1 MSLCAALGLDLAT
14 EIEVEENISLATDIQ
29 PLVIDFSS
37 RPEYQLLEQNV
48 KAKRLAVR
56 QARADMLPTLA
67 LSAQYSKY
75 GRAYMKGEQ
84 NGYAYKTEIT
94 GNSPML
100 MATLSV
106 PLWHWGKELNKVKR
120 ARLDYANAQLD
131 LRKNTRLLAIENQQA
146 LHNLQD
152 SRQMI
157 TTAQVGLCLSED
169 NLRNLRLRY
178 DNAMATLT
186 DLIDAYSQWQEA
198 RSNLI
203 EAQTQYK
210 IHEMEYRRVTG
221 LL

>member
-37 RPEYQLLEQNV
+37 RPEYQLLEQN
-48 KAKRLAVR
+48 
-56 QARADMLPTLA
+56 
-67 LSAQYSKY
+67 
-75 GRAYMKGEQ
+75 
-84 NGYAYKTEIT
+84 GYAYKTEIT

-120 ARLDYANAQLD
+120 ARLNYANAQLD
-131 LRKNTRLLAIENQQA
+131 LRKSTRLLAIENQQA

-169 NLRNLRLRY
+169 NLRYLRLRY

-186 DLIDAYSQWQEA
+186 DLLDAYSQWQEA